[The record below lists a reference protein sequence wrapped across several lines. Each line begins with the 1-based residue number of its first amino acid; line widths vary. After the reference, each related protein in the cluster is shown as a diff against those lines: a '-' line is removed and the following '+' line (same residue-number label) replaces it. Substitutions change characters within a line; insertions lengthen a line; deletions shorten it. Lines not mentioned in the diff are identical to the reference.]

1 MRSGALRITIIY
13 VVFALFLKVLSD
25 WILYTYRSDTH
36 LYQVLNGG
44 KGILFISITGFLL
57 YKLILI
63 DERKL
68 IESQGR
74 YRRLNDEIKRL
85 SGIVSLVKN
94 IIIITNK
101 NNLIIWVNKAFEDT
115 TGYRID
121 KMEDPASPAF
131 LYGPKTDKKVIASII
146 QNKKYLKVFSTDI
159 IWYTKNGDPFWVSG
173 EFTPLFD
180 DTNDF
185 TGYIGVYNDV
195 TWRKQK
201 EDEIIHRNNKLK
213 EVAWL
218 SSHEVRRPLA
228 NIMGLVKLIKSS
240 SDMEEKLIIIEH
252 VNQSAKELDEII
264 HLINSKIHM
273 EINI

>member
-1 MRSGALRITIIY
+1 L
-13 VVFALFLKVLSD
+13 D
-25 WILYTYRSDTH
+25 
-36 LYQVLNGG
+36 
-44 KGILFISITGFLL
+44 
-57 YKLILI
+57 
-63 DERKL
+63 DEF
-68 IESQGR
+68 
-74 YRRLNDEIKRL
+74 KRL
-85 SGIVSLVKN
+85 SGIVSIVKN
-94 IIIITNK
+94 MIIITDK

-121 KMEDPASPAF
+121 KMEEPTSPAF
-131 LYGPKTDKKVIASII
+131 LYGPKSDKNVLMSII
-146 QNKKYLKVFSTDI
+146 QNKKYLKVFSADMV
-159 IWYTKNGDPFWVSG
+159 WYTKNGDPFWVSG

-180 DTNDF
+180 DANDY
-185 TGYIGVYNDV
+185 TGYIAVYNDV

-201 EDEIIHRNNKLK
+201 EDEIIHRNNKLT

-240 SDMEEKLIIIEH
+240 SDMEEKLQIIEH

-264 HLINSKIHM
+264 HLINSKIHI